1 MSRSSEIVDDYEIR
15 YKRVDEQI
23 YKIDKPDL
31 NIEIKDENPFKKYD
45 EACDKM
51 NSIKYNL
58 LTKTSLAS
66 MGGIVKSTN
75 DKPIIGTIA
84 LDTCYGI
91 LFYDRVKKEGICG
104 HAVPSQLTS
113 VLAEMMRWLDGRVGI
128 VEYMLLPGFRNVDR
142 NDYSGLQE
150 LRDYML
156 EHMPEDIKMTSLKDV
171 RGGFRLHL
179 DTLSYEFAF
188 DTEQGVFVTDYVFF
202 DSVEHNPRFNGPK
215 RRF

>member
-1 MSRSSEIVDDYEIR
+1 MNRSSEIVDDYEIR
-15 YKRVDEQI
+15 DKREDEKI

-31 NIEIKDENPFKKYD
+31 SIEIKDENPFKKYD
-45 EACDKM
+45 ESCDKM

-66 MGGIVKSTN
+66 MGGIVISTN
-75 DKPIIGTIA
+75 DKPIIGTTA

-113 VLAEMMRWLDGRVGI
+113 VLAEMMGWLDGRVGI

-142 NDYSGLQE
+142 NDYSGLRE
-150 LRDYML
+150 LKDYML
-156 EHMPEDIKMTSLKDV
+156 EHMPEDIKMTS
-171 RGGFRLHL
+171 
-179 DTLSYEFAF
+179 
-188 DTEQGVFVTDYVFF
+188 
-202 DSVEHNPRFNGPK
+202 
-215 RRF
+215 

>member
-75 DKPIIGTIA
+75 DKPIIGTKA

-179 DTLSYEFAF
+179 DTLS
-188 DTEQGVFVTDYVFF
+188 
-202 DSVEHNPRFNGPK
+202 
-215 RRF
+215 

>member
-15 YKRVDEQI
+15 DKREDEKI
-23 YKIDKPDL
+23 YKKDKPDL
-31 NIEIKDENPFKKYD
+31 SIEIKDDNPFKKYD
-45 EACDKM
+45 KSCDKM

-128 VEYMLLPGFRNVDR
+128 VEYRLLPGFRNVDR

-202 DSVEHNPRFNGPK
+202 DSVEHNPRFYGPK